1 MKSKQTGEVMLVV
14 MVVMM
19 VIVILGSDRM
29 GMMGHTEIQTE
40 STEGAKPTP
49 PQSPLVRGEALNL
62 PCFSP

>member
-49 PQSPLVRGEALNL
+49 LNPPLSGGKL
-62 PCFSP
+62 